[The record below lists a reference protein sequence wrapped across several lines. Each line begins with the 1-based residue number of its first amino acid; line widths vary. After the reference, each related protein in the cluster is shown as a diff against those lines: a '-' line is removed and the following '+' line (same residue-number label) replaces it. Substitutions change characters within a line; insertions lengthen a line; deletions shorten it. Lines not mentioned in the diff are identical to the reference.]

1 MINKII
7 FILILILFTLGI
19 FFFLKNQKKNIR
31 QWLLY
36 AVIQAEKNLGSKTG
50 ELKLRQVYSEFIALF
65 PIISKIIS
73 FDYFSNLVD
82 LALFEMK
89 ALIEENHKVKKYV
102 EGEENV

>member
-19 FFFLKNQKKNIR
+19 FFFFKNQRKNIKE
-31 QWLLY
+31 WLLY
-36 AVIQAEKNLGSKTG
+36 AVTEAEKNLGSKTG

-89 ALIEENHKVKKYV
+89 ALIEENHKLNKYV
-102 EGEENV
+102 EGE